1 MGADENF
8 DVTHRL
14 TMLGMDEIG
23 ILVIHVEEVLEHTE
37 YKSWNS
43 KNLGKGTETEWTGE
57 GDEEGNCQHS
67 KKYPPLFTP

>member
-37 YKSWNS
+37 DKTRDGE
-43 KNLGKGTETEWTGE
+43 NLGEGTISQWAGE
-57 GDEEGNCQHS
+57 SDEE
-67 KKYPPLFTP
+67 